1 MEKPKYLDKL
11 YRQDTHQYG
20 HIEGLRGLSALRV
33 MIHHLALFGAFFWAP
48 AEYIKILEHP
58 FFKYALAPS
67 VSLDVFFVIS
77 GFVISLS
84 LMKAY
89 KKTGTIDLYDFF
101 IRRIAR
107 IFPLYIFVILLC
119 ALLLP
124 NNLQNVWANIL
135 QVNNFL
141 SMQDQ
146 YAVWTWSIA
155 IDFQFY
161 VLFAL
166 VLWLLSKK
174 IIGKKICS
182 ALALFFLTAPMIII
196 PYVINAFQYFHIT
209 QNSYYLT
216 TPEAWLYFNIGIDKL
231 YVRTDSI
238 LYGIIVAYIFVY
250 HRERWHQLI
259 NRVPPVVSNLISV
272 SLLGLLCF
280 VLINDPVWF
289 FNRSHTVWQTS
300 TYWVI
305 LIQRNIFAFIIA
317 MIILLADRPK
327 GFVMQFLI
335 KILNSILLRPMG
347 RLSYSTYMMHPFVMI
362 IGFMIYFA
370 LHPTVSAE
378 SYFEYGLILI
388 LMTYIVAIPLFLYL
402 EQPIIHRTKIF
413 LQRSRRRKRS
423 FSSGIQ
429 SEGISNLTL

>member
-1 MEKPKYLDKL
+1 MEKPKYLSKL
-11 YRQDTHQYG
+11 YRQDSDQYS
-20 HIEGLRGLSALRV
+20 HIEGLRALAALRV
-33 MIHHLALFGAFFWAP
+33 MIHHLALFGAFFWTS
-48 AEYIKILEHP
+48 AEYTKILEHP

-77 GFVISLS
+77 GFVIGHSLI
-84 LMKAY
+84 KAY
-89 KKTGTIDLYDFF
+89 KKTGAIDLYDFF
-101 IRRIAR
+101 IRRGAR
-107 IFPLYIFVILLC
+107 IFPLYLFVILFC

-161 VLFAL
+161 VIFAL
-166 VLWLLSKK
+166 VLWLLAKK
-174 IIGKKICS
+174 IIGKKTCI
-182 ALALFFLTAPMIII
+182 ALAVTFLTAPFIII
-196 PYVINAFQYFHIT
+196 PVVINLYQYFHIT

-238 LYGIIVAYIFVY
+238 MYGIIVAYIFVY
-250 HRERWHQLI
+250 HRDQLRKI
-259 NRVPPVVSNLISV
+259 IHKIPASISDLISV
-272 SLLGLLCF
+272 TLLGLLAF

-289 FNRSHTVWQTS
+289 FNRSHQVWQTS

-305 LIQRNIFAFIIA
+305 LIQRNIFALIIA
-317 MIILLADRPK
+317 MIILLADSPK
-327 GFVMQFLI
+327 GIIMCSLI
-335 KILNSILLRPMG
+335 RILKSILLRPMG

-370 LHPTVSAE
+370 THQTVSPE
-378 SYFEYGLILI
+378 SYFAYGLVLILI
-388 LMTYIVAIPLFLYL
+388 TYAVSIPLFLYL
-402 EQPIIHRTKIF
+402 EQPIIHRVKVL

-423 FSSGIQ
+423 LIGQ
-429 SEGISNLTL
+429 MQTDNVTA